1 MMAGRSFLSAF
12 SVFLSAMELG
22 LGILS
27 GRHLHVVDDAGYH
40 YPRNKK
46 DRDQVAEPGC
56 IEGVFGNAE
65 FAEKHYGNVEKNSGN
80 EICE

>member
-12 SVFLSAMELG
+12 YVFFSAMELG

-56 IEGVFGNAE
+56 IEGVLGNTE
-65 FAEKHYGNVEKNSGN
+65 LAEKHYGYVE
-80 EICE
+80 